1 MVINQWRMS
10 AILPHRPRCGGFA
23 ELPKKYNFSLTR
35 LSHAGMVL
43 PSV

>member
-23 ELPKKYNFSLTR
+23 ELLKNYNFSLTIISR
-35 LSHAGMVL
+35 AGMVL